1 MLAGDSSPFRSRR
14 DIPIIG
20 PDGPAPRWDRRL
32 RGGRSRS
39 LGRPSRVLLGSTAS
53 VTAATTARPRRR
65 IACVRIL
72 VRSRGERTILTAA
85 ATTAIAR
92 VRILVRSRGKRPMR
106 TAAATASR
114 SARDWRKQS
123 QADGRSRRRHAEHDA
138 QSLWDHCRPLLRL
151 SSKSYPARPTIAS
164 FTVMLRGGGTV
175 VVACG
180 GRHAGNTWITAGR
193 EASVAGVPRAI
204 SCQHF
209 CSSAASGCFS
219 IRLAKERVTAGDRD
233 FQFEISPFEI
243 RRRRARSD
251 QRSHGRFA

>member
-65 IACVRIL
+65 IAC
-72 VRSRGERTILTAA
+72 
-85 ATTAIAR
+85 